1 MKDFLKTYRR
11 KIFWWGV
18 LLLFSLA
25 LISLFA
31 FYQNAKKP
39 QLAVFFFDVGQ
50 GDAIFVESYDG
61 TQILI
66 DGGPPNRILPLIGK
80 RMSYFDK
87 YIDVVVLTHPH
98 ADHVSGLIEVLEKYN
113 IGMLIESGV
122 DYHTAEAKTFEKL
135 IKEKNIKTVII
146 GHPVD
151 LNFYNNAVLRFIYPE
166 ESFSGKTLK
175 NVHDSALISEIDFEG
190 KKILLM
196 SDAEKNVEKRLVREG
211 KISDID
217 VLKTGH
223 HGSKTSTS
231 ESFLNAVH
239 PSYAVIEV
247 GAKNTYG
254 HPHPTVL
261 DRLANHNIPYYRTDT
276 NGRIELVSDGSRFFV
291 DPEH

>member
-1 MKDFLKTYRR
+1 M
-11 KIFWWGV
+11 
-18 LLLFSLA
+18 LLFSLA

-211 KISDID
+211 KIGDID

-223 HGSKTSTS
+223 HGSKTSS
-231 ESFLNAVH
+231 NDFFLKVAR
-239 PSYAVIEV
+239 PEYAVISA
-247 GAKNTYG
+247 GRQNRYG
-254 HPHPTVL
+254 HPHPDVL
-261 DRLANHNIPYYRTDT
+261 SRLSAAGAQIFRTDLDGT
-276 NGRIELVSDGSRFFV
+276 ITLEIRNGELSLQK
-291 DPEH
+291 EK